1 MFCCIITSV
10 IMKKHLK
17 KFRLIAA
24 IFTLVQIVLATIFG
38 VFYYLNLFNLQTNI
52 NFSALFIT
60 YCIIIVID
68 LLFVWIAIAIFAAFR
83 RKSDLQAADLI
94 GGDIQEA
101 YNFGMIGMVIVDENN
116 NVIWTNDLFKDRQ
129 IDILDTNILD
139 WQPKL
144 EEFSTSASDAII
156 KLEINSRNYDV
167 KYLSDARLY
176 IFRDRTDYESLE
188 DYSKRQATVVGI
200 IMIDNYSDISGTA
213 DDSNDV
219 ISKIRNAIF
228 EYVREYNV
236 LIRRYRNDAYFM
248 LCNYESLAKME
259 ENHFSLIETIHHIG
273 VKEETPPTLSIGI
286 AHGFFDVTKLNEM
299 AENAI
304 DIAMSRGGDQVVVS
318 KYGEELK
325 FYGGKFEAQE
335 NRNKVKVRV
344 MADSVLSLIRN
355 SSNVIIMGHTNMD
368 MDALG
373 SCLGMKAICEYCKKP
388 SVVVYDPKLT
398 ERKTRGAMTSAFS
411 REEVAKMTISPNDA
425 LGELNSN
432 TLVVVCDVHRPSMTM
447 APKLLDKA
455 TKVMVIDHHRRSE
468 EFVDSPVFSY
478 VEPSASSASEMVA
491 ELIRYS
497 STNPRIIV
505 PSAYAT
511 IMLSGIFMDTNYFK
525 AKSCGIRTFEASMIL
540 KEFGA
545 DNATADDYLK
555 DEFEEYTLI
564 TRIISTLKTPYY
576 GVVYCVADEDDI
588 IEPATLAKVGNQLM
602 QMRGVNASFVI
613 GKTGEKEVRISCRS
627 DGSINVQLLAE
638 KLNGGGHLTMAAGT
652 FKNTTIE
659 RVEERLL
666 EVLNDYL
673 NEVRIVKDK
682 N

>member
-1 MFCCIITSV
+1 
-10 IMKKHLK
+10 MKKHLK
-17 KFRLIAA
+17 TFKIVSA
-24 IFTLVQIVLATIFG
+24 IFILTQLIIITLFG
-38 VFYYLNLFNLQTNI
+38 IFYYLNLFDI
-52 NFSALFIT
+52 KSK
-60 YCIIIVID
+60 ID
-68 LLFVWIAIAIFAAFR
+68 LSTMFIVFSVLLVMNIILIWVSAGVFSSFR
-83 RKSDLQAADLI
+83 RRTDLKAADLI

-101 YNFGMIGMVIVDENN
+101 YNFGMIGLVIVDEHNT
-116 NVIWTNDLFKDRQ
+116 VIWTNDLFKDRQ
-129 IDILDTNILD
+129 IDILDTNILE

-144 EEFSTSASDAII
+144 EEFANSASDAII

-176 IFRDRTDYESLE
+176 IFKDRTDYESVE

-228 EYVREYNV
+228 DYVREYNV
-236 LIRRYRNDAYFM
+236 LIRRYRNDAYFL

-259 ENHFSLIETIHHIG
+259 NDHFSLIETIHHIG
-273 VKEETPPTLSIGI
+273 IKEETPPTLSIGI
-286 AHGFFDVTKLNEM
+286 AHGFFDIVKLNEM

-318 KYGEELK
+318 KYGEELR

-355 SSNVIIMGHTNMD
+355 SSNIIIMGHTNMD

-373 SCLGMKAICEYCKKP
+373 SCLGIKAICDYCKKP
-388 SVVVYDPKLT
+388 SVIVYDPKLT

-411 REEVAKMTISPNDA
+411 REEVAKMTVTPNGAID
-425 LGELNSN
+425 ELQSN

-447 APKLLDKA
+447 SPKLLDKA

-468 EFVDSPVFSY
+468 EFVDSPVFAY

-497 STNPRIIV
+497 SVNPRIII
-505 PSAYAT
+505 PSSYAT

-540 KEFGA
+540 KDFGA
-545 DNATADDYLK
+545 DNSTADDYLK
-555 DEFEEYTLI
+555 DEYEEYMLI

-602 QMRGVNASFVI
+602 QMRGVNACFVI

-659 RVEERLL
+659 RVEERLC